1 MYLVAELSFF
11 CCVYVLLV
19 QMAFTSSDSSDVTS
33 NVSQSE
39 DDDWMFNAAAVAVY
53 AMLDNGTSSTKKARK
68 ILEET
73 GYQWVQRHL
82 RDLENCYDMFR
93 MRRSVFYSLHH
104 VLVSNYGLSSS
115 NKMCAIEAL
124 GIFLWMCGAPQS
136 VRQAKHIFTH

>member
-53 AMLDNGTSSTKKARK
+53 AMLDNGT
-68 ILEET
+68 
-73 GYQWVQRHL
+73 
-82 RDLENCYDMFR
+82 
-93 MRRSVFYSLHH
+93 
-104 VLVSNYGLSSS
+104 
-115 NKMCAIEAL
+115 
-124 GIFLWMCGAPQS
+124 
-136 VRQAKHIFTH
+136 